1 LFCGYAPK
9 ARDRVVTPEHHARLW
24 ISANGMIPALLLV
37 DGRVTGQW
45 RLPGHGARRA
55 CEVTWFAGTR
65 RPTKAELADPVSA
78 LESAY
83 GITVTALTASR
94 G

>member
-1 LFCGYAPK
+1 
-9 ARDRVVTPEHHARLW
+9 
-24 ISANGMIPALLLV
+24 MIPALLLV

-45 RLPGHGARRA
+45 RLPGSGTRRP

-65 RPTKAELADPVSA
+65 RPTKSELAEPVSA
-78 LESAY
+78 LEAAY
-83 GITVTALTASR
+83 AVTVTGLTVTR